1 MKSNPRQF
9 TGTCS
14 DKNLSLSGIITT
26 FLVSIVQRPDWFRV
40 CSVGQWVSKSSEG
53 AVQTYYHWCHFRGT
67 VSVSACSD
75 IKWCWVTVMLYSS
88 FSKSSCAA
96 VEDMNSLPGCAGATV
111 LFNKTQQEISLE
123 KWIEQTNPVE
133 MDMKD
138 ESQLAKRRRSWSRF
152 DREAFNTM
160 KDEMILQT

>member
-26 FLVSIVQRPDWFRV
+26 FLVSIVQRPDWLGV
-40 CSVGQWVSKSSEG
+40 CAQSENELANPQKERA

-88 FSKSSCAA
+88 FSKSSCAT
-96 VEDMNSLPGCAGATV
+96 VEDMNSLSGCAGATV
-111 LFNKTQQEISLE
+111 LFNKTQQEIILE

-152 DREAFNTM
+152 DR
-160 KDEMILQT
+160 